1 MTSSTVPQKVRARI
15 REEAGNR
22 CGYCQVSQEV
32 IPAPLEIE
40 HLIPRV
46 LGGSNDADN
55 LWLACRMCNLYKR
68 DRIHARDPQTQRQ
81 VRLFNP
87 REQRWSRHFRWSD
100 DGTQVI
106 GLTVCGRATVE
117 ALNLNN
123 QYAVTALEIGS
134 KQGSFRPLSKR

>member
-1 MTSSTVPQKVRARI
+1 MAPRAIPRAVDAHV

-22 CGYCQVSQEV
+22 CGYCQAPQEL

-46 LGGSNDADN
+46 LGGSNDPEN

-68 DRIHARDPQTQRQ
+68 DRTHARDPQTGRR

-87 REQRWSRHFRWSD
+87 REQQWARHFRWSD

-123 QYAVTALEIGS
+123 QYAITARRNWIRTGLFPPAG
-134 KQGSFRPLSKR
+134 

>member
-1 MTSSTVPQKVRARI
+1 MAPRSVSAAVDARI

-22 CGYCQVSQEV
+22 CGYCHAPQEL

-46 LGGSNDADN
+46 PGGSNDPEN

-68 DRIHARDPQTQRQ
+68 DQTHARDPQTGRR

-87 REQRWSRHFRWSD
+87 RKLRWSRHFRWSD
-100 DGTQVI
+100 DGTRII
-106 GLTVCGRATVE
+106 GRTVCGRATVV

-123 QYAVTALEIGS
+123 QYAVTARRNWIRAGL
-134 KQGSFRPLSKR
+134 FPPAD

>member
-1 MTSSTVPQKVRARI
+1 MTSSTVPEKVRARI

-22 CGYCQVSQEV
+22 CGYCQVPQEI

-68 DRIHARDPQTQRQ
+68 DRIHARDPQTRRQ

-106 GLTVCGRATVE
+106 GLPACGRATVE

-123 QYAVTALEIGS
+123 QYAVTARRNWVKAGLFPPTE
-134 KQGSFRPLSKR
+134 